1 MPIKK
6 QPIKRVPT
14 KAAASKP
21 GPPLAQ
27 RAKGS
32 SSRPVYQQA
41 KAGSIRIR
49 HTEFVGTITSV
60 GTGYSLSTLSASN
73 PGYDINP
80 ASSILFPWLSGI
92 ATNYERF
99 RFNGLSIR
107 LIPSQSATTAGRAYA
122 AVDYDFDDPVPTTK
136 AELMG
141 NLDHAEAQVW
151 DTIILRVDAQRMHAD
166 MPYKYVSLVSRG
178 NYIEPRTA
186 FCGFLLFAVD
196 SPTSSI
202 QYDLEVS
209 YDVELVTPV
218 VEDNGASSSEPGSMI
233 TDTRSFPT
241 VGVSGGGYMG
251 EILPL
256 CSQLA
261 ATAVRYVRPGV
272 QGVPELLLP
281 GAISA
286 AAAEQAI
293 DLSLLPRNKGALSMV
308 FSESRAATTPAT
320 MATSNSNNVR
330 GAFYDAL
337 GAVVA
342 NLGPADTIT
351 SGGAAP
357 SGGAVWST
365 SGGALRH
372 TLKIALAALFTTY
385 PTAKYFVP
393 LLVSGASTG
402 LAFRK
407 GGVQYEL

>member
-1 MPIKK
+1 MPAK
-6 QPIKRVPT
+6 PS
-14 KAAASKP
+14 KA

-27 RAKGS
+27 RAKGTS
-32 SSRPVYQQA
+32 SKPVYQQA
-41 KAGSIRIR
+41 KAGSVRIR
-49 HTEFVGTITSV
+49 HTEFVGTLTSV
-60 GTGYSLSTLSASN
+60 GTGYALTTLSASN

-151 DTIILRVDAQRMHAD
+151 DTITLKVDAQRMHAD

-218 VEDNGASSSEPGSMI
+218 VEENGASSSEPAAMI
-233 TDTRSFPT
+233 SDTRTFPT
-241 VGVSGGGYMG
+241 EGVSGGGYMG

-256 CSQLA
+256 CTQLA
-261 ATAVRYVRPGV
+261 STAVRYVRPGI
-272 QGVPELLLP
+272 QGVPELLLS
-281 GAISA
+281 GAILPA
-286 AAAEQAI
+286 AVQQAI

-308 FSESRAATTPAT
+308 FSEARTATTPTT
-320 MATSNSNNVR
+320 MATTNGDNIR
-330 GAFYDAL
+330 GVFYDAL

-342 NLGPADTIT
+342 NLGPADSTIT

-357 SGGAVWST
+357 AGGVWST
-365 SGGALRH
+365 PAGVLRH
-372 TLKIALAALFTTY
+372 TLKVALAALFTTY

-393 LLVSGASTG
+393 LLVSGASTS
-402 LAFRK
+402 LLSRK